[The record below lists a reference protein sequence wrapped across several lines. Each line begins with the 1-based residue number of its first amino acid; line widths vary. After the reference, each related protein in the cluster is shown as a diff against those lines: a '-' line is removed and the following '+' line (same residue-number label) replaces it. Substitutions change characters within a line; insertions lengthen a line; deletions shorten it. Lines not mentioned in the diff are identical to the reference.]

1 MTKVNFKTIPF
12 RDIEDKE
19 QLFDCQK
26 EIGNA
31 IYMQAANI
39 EERDLGRMI
48 YYATGEVELTDQQVE
63 WIKNTIAPD
72 FDLIPS
78 PSIVKTE
85 LANAF
90 IRLTNEQSVLL
101 DYIEERATAEL

>member
-31 IYMQAANI
+31 IYMQGANI
-39 EERDLGRMI
+39 EERDLGRKI
-48 YYATGEVELTDQQVE
+48 YYADGDVELTDKDVE
-63 WIKNTIAPD
+63 T
-72 FDLIPS
+72 
-78 PSIVKTE
+78 VKRFAARYSYVLRE
-85 LANAF
+85 AVEQA
-90 IRLTNEQSVLL
+90 LTPKP
-101 DYIEERATAEL
+101 

>member
-48 YYATGEVELTDQQVE
+48 YYATGDVELTDQQV
-63 WIKNTIAPD
+63 D
-72 FDLIPS
+72 V
-78 PSIVKTE
+78 VKRFAARYSFVLREAVET
-85 LANAF
+85 A
-90 IRLTNEQSVLL
+90 LTPKP
-101 DYIEERATAEL
+101 

>member
-1 MTKVNFKTIPF
+1 MTKVNFKTITF

-48 YYATGEVELTDQQVE
+48 YYANGDVELTDQQVDVVRRFAARYSFVLRE
-63 WIKNTIAPD
+63 AVEKA
-72 FDLIPS
+72 
-78 PSIVKTE
+78 
-85 LANAF
+85 
-90 IRLTNEQSVLL
+90 LTPKP
-101 DYIEERATAEL
+101 

>member
-48 YYATGEVELTDQQVE
+48 YYADGEVELTDEQVE
-63 WIKNTIAPD
+63 V
-72 FDLIPS
+72 
-78 PSIVKTE
+78 VKRFAARYSFVLRE
-85 LANAF
+85 AVEKA
-90 IRLTNEQSVLL
+90 LT
-101 DYIEERATAEL
+101 TKP

>member
-39 EERDLGRMI
+39 EERDLGRKI
-48 YYATGEVELTDQQVE
+48 YYADGDVELTDQQVE
-63 WIKNTIAPD
+63 V
-72 FDLIPS
+72 
-78 PSIVKTE
+78 VKRFASRYSFVLRE
-85 LANAF
+85 AVEKA
-90 IRLTNEQSVLL
+90 LT
-101 DYIEERATAEL
+101 TKP

>member
-12 RDIEDKE
+12 KDIEDKE

-48 YYATGEVELTDQQVE
+48 YYADGEVELTDQQVE
-63 WIKNTIAPD
+63 V
-72 FDLIPS
+72 
-78 PSIVKTE
+78 VKRFAARYSFVLRE
-85 LANAF
+85 AVEKA
-90 IRLTNEQSVLL
+90 LT
-101 DYIEERATAEL
+101 TKP

>member
-1 MTKVNFKTIPF
+1 MTKVNFKTITF
-12 RDIEDKE
+12 KDIEDKE

-48 YYATGEVELTDQQVE
+48 YYANGDVELTDQQVDVVRRFAARYSFVLRE
-63 WIKNTIAPD
+63 AVEKA
-72 FDLIPS
+72 
-78 PSIVKTE
+78 
-85 LANAF
+85 
-90 IRLTNEQSVLL
+90 LTPKP
-101 DYIEERATAEL
+101 